1 MREFT
6 GIRCDAGVCVPRHI
20 LVGLRGQPQACVRLL
35 RQGLSLLLAVVGS
48 TWPESFWGLA
58 SLCPPW
64 PLTPEAC
71 SSVCLYRG
79 SGGSTQILMITQQ
92 VPQPLGHPPSPF
104 IDSFSESCARNNLGL
119 CLFVFPS
126 SLDHY
131 HATKRLMYKSCLCL
145 WDLQS

>member
-1 MREFT
+1 M
-6 GIRCDAGVCVPRHI
+6 PRHI
-20 LVGLRGQPQACVRLL
+20 LVGLRGQPQACLRLL
-35 RQGLSLLLAVVGS
+35 RQGLSLLFAVVGS

-58 SLCPPW
+58 SLCPPWPPTPENLCPPW

-79 SGGSTQILMITQQ
+79 SGGSTQILKITQQ
-92 VPQPLGHPPSPF
+92 VSRPLGHPPSPF
-104 IDSFSESCARNNLGL
+104 ITSFSESYARNNLGL

-126 SLDHY
+126 SSDHY